1 MSRSS
6 GTLSYDIKPVSPETG
21 DMRNMAHGRCAT
33 CGTVGKVPIG
43 GIRNN
48 PEKIEKLFI
57 HRGWDFDKFNT
68 SNCICDRCVRNRK
81 IRLDAERD
89 AARVAATK
97 SARVLPSINPATA
110 PTIATA
116 PPTAAPPGGLM
127 NAVKQGPQPRPPEP
141 IVMTLKDL
149 NASQRAT
156 LRTAIEAYF
165 NADTGQWADE
175 WSDHRVSEETNI
187 ARVVVAEFRDSF
199 YGPITADPMLK
210 ALTDELAQA
219 KRILTNMQELTLPK
233 LERKLDEYRK
243 KVGL

>member
-6 GTLSYDIKPVSPETG
+6 GTLSYEIKPVAPEVG
-21 DMRNMAHGRCAT
+21 DMRNMAHGKCAS

-48 PEKIEKLFI
+48 PEKIEKMFI
-57 HRGWDFDKFNT
+57 QRGWDFDKFNT
-68 SNCICDRCVRNRK
+68 SNCMCDRCVKNRK
-81 IRLDAERD
+81 LRLEAERD
-89 AARVAATK
+89 ADRLKASK
-97 SARVLPSINPATA
+97 NARVLPVVNPPIA
-110 PTIATA
+110 PTV
-116 PPTAAPPGGLM
+116 PTAAPPGGLM

-149 NASQRAT
+149 NASQRAS

-165 NADTGQWADE
+165 NADTGQWAEE

-199 YGPITADPMLK
+199 YGPITDDPILK
-210 ALTDELAQA
+210 ALTDELAQI
-219 KRILTNMQELTLPK
+219 KRILTNMQELTVPK